1 MYPGILVGLGPGKS
15 FCVKSQ
21 WLHEVFLPGSREAAV
36 PKSLVKKSVGL
47 CLNALSGVSGSQAW
61 RRLCW
66 PWGVSNPKCSSR
78 KISTFFR
85 RLEPVPWQWL
95 NRREA
100 FREPFRC
107 ELRGKQSWGIQE
119 RLLQQLIALTV
130 SILFSLG
137 VYHTQPNQVLLLG
150 ALCSKSSVG
159 SAGSIRAKIP
169 LVPGAG
175 VDIEIPQSNH
185 PLELPFGLLTPSICK
200 CLLNPQLLM
209 HLCPLILC
217 EDHIRVLP
225 PNKDH
230 PSPIS
235 GDNIPYL
242 LQVSQNPP
250 CLGTAKGRT
259 QKVPSNSKIPSN
271 SLPPFRQ
278 IYLN

>member
-21 WLHEVFLPGSREAAV
+21 WLHEVFLPSSREAAV
-36 PKSLVKKSVGL
+36 PKSLVGL
-47 CLNALSGVSGSQAW
+47 CLNALPGVSGSQAW

-78 KISTFFR
+78 RISTFFR
-85 RLEPVPWQWL
+85 CLEPVPWQWL

-100 FREPFRC
+100 FREPFHC

-119 RLLQQLIALTV
+119 WLLQQLIALTV
-130 SILFSLG
+130 SVLFSLG
-137 VYHTQPNQVLLLG
+137 IYHTQPNQVLLLG

-185 PLELPFGLLTPSICK
+185 PLELPFGLLTPSHSQVFAEPTAFDA
-200 CLLNPQLLM
+200 LVPPHSVWRP
-209 HLCPLILC
+209 HL
-217 EDHIRVLP
+217 
-225 PNKDH
+225 
-230 PSPIS
+230 SPA
-235 GDNIPYL
+235 
-242 LQVSQNPP
+242 SQQ
-250 CLGTAKGRT
+250 G
-259 QKVPSNSKIPSN
+259 
-271 SLPPFRQ
+271 
-278 IYLN
+278 